1 MNNHEGSS
9 YIPFENLQSGHISLL
24 LKRIHIYIIRN
35 VFSKTHTLGHAK

>member
-24 LKRIHIYIIRN
+24 LKRIHIYISNHANR
-35 VFSKTHTLGHAK
+35 FTLGHAK